1 MEKIFLI
8 LMMIFISSCDGA
20 IKNIQNQ
27 RKTAETSARQS
38 LSKANEAIV
47 MAEKELQEHDELMA
61 FLNCKP
67 QTDEGSKKC
76 DEMRSKL
83 SPENQEKLKDM

>member
-61 FLNCKP
+61 FLNC
-67 QTDEGSKKC
+67 TFNNCLFISTNIFYVTLTF
-76 DEMRSKL
+76 RL
-83 SPENQEKLKDM
+83 H